1 MASIIISGDTMKD
14 VPEVRK
20 VVNDLLKGNIGISQF
35 FKFLHDNNLETKV
48 NCINK
53 DVEPSVLDDFIGD
66 TLCNIFCYKKSEHED
81 TENYIED
88 EENDEEE
95 IEDNEYEK
103 PELIKKLNEAYEKH
117 VKDTVDFTKRFID
130 NYGDSEEDDID
141 HAKAVKLF
149 YSLMLL
155 ARTYRQKVSKGD
167 EKFNIPNFTTEN
179 ILKFIESLDL
189 PTDKIKAAS
198 ERGKSTYYKMKNY
211 KNFEEFERNM
221 KYAYGIENVWKPTKE
236 APEWFK
242 FVRDKTY
249 AKFHSDE
256 ILSQL
261 TCRNILKESLKF
273 KPNASPCEMLDI
285 VDYVEKSFKE
295 HLESLKK
302 SKDFSDS
309 AKKVDAKES
318 FENQCRTIVNTIID
332 EFSPILTGEALKH
345 FEKMYKSYNNT
356 FMKQLKSLYSTVKS
370 AKNDGLTCFIDVKD
384 NVIICNPIENTKKDI
399 EETILDTLTES
410 DSKESSNKKSST
422 SKKTTSSASAKKV
435 KVSVNTS
442 AKSKTDAEK
451 LKKFKGYSDYILL
464 NSPVEDDARDLLLS
478 YAANMDERCKKLYDY
493 LVDLKKRKKSVKLIK
508 HLDEKTGNE
517 DIVFAEL

>member
-1 MASIIISGDTMKD
+1 MASIIISGD
-14 VPEVRK
+14 VPPEVNEM
-20 VVNDLLKGNIGISQF
+20 VNNLLKGKISISQF
-35 FKFLHDNNLETKV
+35 IKFLHDNDLETKV
-48 NCINK
+48 RCNDRDIN
-53 DVEPSVLDDFIGD
+53 PSVLVDFIED
-66 TLCNIFCYKKSEHED
+66 TLSTIFSVPKKSEHED
-81 TENYIED
+81 V
-88 EENDEEE
+88 EENDE
-95 IEDNEYEK
+95 YEK
-103 PELIKKLNEAYEKH
+103 VEDDESENPDELWKKTNEVYEKD
-117 VKDTVDFTKRFID
+117 VKDTVEFAKRLID
-130 NYGDSEEDDID
+130 DYGDSEEDDID

-155 ARTYRQKVSKGD
+155 ARTYRQKASKGD
-167 EKFNIPNFTTEN
+167 EKFNIPNFAPEN

-189 PTDKIKAAS
+189 PIDKIKAAS
-198 ERGKSTYYKMKNY
+198 ERGKSSYYKTKNY
-211 KNFEEFERNM
+211 KSFEEFEKKM
-221 KYAYGIENVWKPTKE
+221 KDAYRIEDVWNPPKE

-261 TCRNILKESLKF
+261 TGRNVLKEILKF
-273 KPNASPCEMLDI
+273 KPNASLREMLDI
-285 VDYVEKSFKE
+285 GDYVEKSLKE

-302 SKDFSDS
+302 SKDFSES
-309 AKKVDAKES
+309 AKKVDAKEL

-356 FMKQLKSLYSTVKS
+356 FVKQLKSLYSAVKS

-451 LKKFKGYSDYILL
+451 LKEFKGYSDYILL

-478 YAANMDERCKKLYDY
+478 YAANMDERCKDLYKH
-493 LVDLKKRKKSVKLIK
+493 LIDLKRRYKSVKLVR
-508 HLDEKTGNE
+508 HYDENTDFE
-517 DIVFAEL
+517 DLVFVDLID

>member
-1 MASIIISGDTMKD
+1 MASIIISGD
-14 VPEVRK
+14 VPPEVNEM
-20 VVNDLLKGNIGISQF
+20 VNNLLKGKIGISQF
-35 FKFLHDNNLETKV
+35 IKFLHDNDLETKV
-48 NCINK
+48 RCNDRDIN
-53 DVEPSVLDDFIGD
+53 PSVLVDFIGD
-66 TLCNIFCYKKSEHED
+66 TLSTIFSVPKKSEHED
-81 TENYIED
+81 V
-88 EENDEEE
+88 EENDE
-95 IEDNEYEK
+95 YEK
-103 PELIKKLNEAYEKH
+103 VEDDESENPDELWKKTNEAYEKH
-117 VKDTVDFTKRFID
+117 VKDTVDFAKRLID
-130 NYGDSEEDDID
+130 DYGDSEEDDID

-149 YSLMLL
+149 HSLMLL
-155 ARTYRQKVSKGD
+155 ARTYHQRASKGD
-167 EKFNIPNFTTEN
+167 ERYNIPNFAPEN

-198 ERGKSTYYKMKNY
+198 ERGKSSYYKTKNY
-211 KNFEEFERNM
+211 KSFEEFEKKM
-221 KYAYGIENVWKPTKE
+221 KDAYGIEDVWNPPKE
-236 APEWFK
+236 VPEWFK

-261 TCRNILKESLKF
+261 TGRNVLKEILKF
-273 KPNASPCEMLDI
+273 KPNASLREMLDI
-285 VDYVEKSFKE
+285 SDYVEKSLKE

-302 SKDFSDS
+302 SKDFSES
-309 AKKVDAKES
+309 AKKVDAKEL

-345 FEKMYKSYNNT
+345 FKKMYKSYNNT
-356 FMKQLKSLYSTVKS
+356 FMKQLKSLYSAVKS

-451 LKKFKGYSDYILL
+451 LKEFKGYSDYIFL

-478 YAANMDERCKKLYDY
+478 YAANMDERCKDLYKQ
-493 LVDLKKRKKSVKLIK
+493 LIDLKKRNKLVKLVK
-508 HLDEKTGNE
+508 YFNEKSDNE
-517 DIVFAEL
+517 DMGFAEL